1 MMITMTMMM
10 MVTVTVAVMLVTE
23 DDHGTRWRMRSGQ
36 DTGDVTKSAKKLS
49 VRILLGKVTAR

>member
-1 MMITMTMMM
+1 MM

-36 DTGDVTKSAKKLS
+36 DTGDVTKSVKKLS